1 LFKRCVAS
9 RRYSARMRKPTFLF
23 LALSMA
29 LAADAGTSTSVNVG
43 WLSGHWCARSG
54 AQLIEEYWLP
64 AQGDLA
70 LGMSRTVEA
79 GKTASFEFLRIEHSG
94 TVINYVAQPQGGA
107 PTAFALIASGAD
119 WARFE
124 NPQHDFPKRV
134 EYRRTATGLHAE
146 IAGPGRDGKEVVIPF
161 DYRACAQ

>member
-1 LFKRCVAS
+1 LFKNWRAR
-9 RRYSARMRKPTFLF
+9 RRYSAGMRKQSFLF

-29 LAADAGTSTSVNVG
+29 LAADAGTSTSANLD
-43 WLSGHWCARSG
+43 WLSGHWCARS
-54 AQLIEEYWLP
+54 AERLIEEYWLP

-79 GKTASFEFLRIEHSG
+79 GKTVSFEFLRIERSG
-94 TVINYVAQPQGGA
+94 TATNYVAHPQGGP
-107 PTAFALIASGAD
+107 PTAFALSASGAD

-134 EYRRTATGLHAE
+134 EYRRTSAGLHAE
-146 IAGPGRDGKEVVIPF
+146 IAGPGRDGKETVIRF
-161 DYRACAQ
+161 EYRACAG